1 MRRHLKRK
9 TTKVIHTGRS
19 LSSLLIIFPLILT
32 VIGLFFIFESSSV
45 TAFRE
50 LGDSFYFMKRQI
62 YNLIPALA
70 SCAFFAFLF
79 DYKKLYYA
87 AFPLLVATMI
97 TLVIV
102 LIPGVGST
110 ALGAQRWINI
120 LGFNF
125 QPTELTKFTVI
136 LYLCSWFLYKEKGRF
151 SSFLVLIGSI
161 IGLIMVQ
168 PDLGT
173 AIIIFSLC
181 IAIYYFAGENIMKLV
196 GLLPFALAGVFF
208 FILTSPYR
216 LQRVR
221 AFIDPNVD
229 PEGVSYHIRQILISL
244 SSGGIVG
251 RGFSS
256 SRQKYQF
263 LPEAHTDSI
272 FAIIGE
278 EVGFIGSVL
287 VIAVYVVFLYI
298 LYRAVQRTQDR
309 FGKLLIGSVFVLV
322 GLQVIINLGGMVN
335 LIPLTGIPL
344 PFISYGG
351 SSLLVFYSLMG
362 IVIGVARRNKI

>member
-1 MRRHLKRK
+1 
-9 TTKVIHTGRS
+9 
-19 LSSLLIIFPLILT
+19 
-32 VIGLFFIFESSSV
+32 
-45 TAFRE
+45 
-50 LGDSFYFMKRQI
+50 MKRQI
-62 YNLIPALA
+62 FNLAIALGA
-70 SCAFFAFLF
+70 CAFFSFF
-79 DYKKLYYA
+79 DYKKLYYLS
-87 AFPLLVATMI
+87 FPLLIGTI
-97 TLVIV
+97 ISLVFV

-125 QPTELTKFTVI
+125 QPTELAKFTI
-136 LYLCSWFLYKEKGRF
+136 IMYLSSWFLYKEKGRF
-151 SSFLVLIGSI
+151 ASFLILMGTIL
-161 IGLIMVQ
+161 GLIMIQ

-173 AIIIFSLC
+173 TIIIFSLFVS
-181 IAIYYFAGENIMKLV
+181 IYYFSGENIMKLV
-196 GLLPFALAGVFF
+196 GLAPFAMAGVAF
-208 FILTSPYR
+208 LVLSSPYR

-244 SSGGIVG
+244 SSGGIFG

-278 EVGFIGSVL
+278 EVGFLGSIL
-287 VIAVYVVFLYI
+287 VIAIYVAFLYI
-298 LYRAVQRTQDR
+298 LYRAAQQTHDR
-309 FGKLLIGSVFVLV
+309 FGKLLIGAVFTLI
-322 GLQVIINLGGMVN
+322 GLQLIINLGGMVN

-362 IVIGVARRNKI
+362 VVINVARRNKI